1 MLTITLPSG
10 CQAEIRPI
18 KIAEENIL
26 ASAYGR
32 GAAQIARGLERVLAA
47 CVTSIPEPGI
57 YGEFIQSGGAAD
69 WRRMLAGDKFVAML
83 ELRKISYRDGAKFT
97 IFDSECPAGCPT
109 ADYEIDLDTDIIRRD
124 LDAVSAAAFQD
135 NTPFSCEV
143 AGKLVT
149 FNMVTG
155 ATEEMVQKLQ
165 QQNPERKISCA
176 MRARILDVSGV
187 DRRDILDWLDGAN
200 GTSKRFEG
208 LSSQEGEELRDI
220 FDQHEC
226 GIDTDVPI
234 ECMHCGRTYTV
245 PLPFDGGFLMPS
257 KGIRQR
263 KRARRLAASSA
274 RTEQTT

>member
-10 CQAEIRPI
+10 CQADIRPI
-18 KIAEENIL
+18 KIAEENVL
-26 ASAYGR
+26 ASAYGH
-32 GAAQIARGLERVLAA
+32 GSAQVARGLERVLAA
-47 CVTSIPEPGI
+47 CVTGIPEPGV
-57 YGEFIQSGGAAD
+57 YAEFIQPGGAAD

-97 IFDSECPAGCPT
+97 IYDSECPAGCPS
-109 ADYEIDLDTDIIRRD
+109 ADYEIDLDADIIRRE
-124 LDAVSAAAFQD
+124 LDADSADHFRA
-135 NTPFSCEV
+135 NLPFEASV
-143 AGKLVT
+143 AGKAVT

-155 ATEEMVQKLQ
+155 ATEDMVQKLQ
-165 QQNPERKISCA
+165 QQHPERKISCA
-176 MRARILDVSGV
+176 MRARIVDVDGV

-200 GTSKRFEG
+200 GTSKKFEG
-208 LSSQEGEELRDI
+208 LTSQEGEELRDI

-257 KGIRQR
+257 TGIRQR
-263 KRARRLAASSA
+263 KRDRRLAACSA
-274 RTEQTT
+274 RTEQTK